1 MFLPECVHGTVEAH
15 FCSAQ
20 GQVQRGGHLCNREPF
35 KKPQLQND
43 AVLVRQTLQR
53 GVYLYR
59 GFAECES
66 INMTSAFGFEAD
78 QAMLQLIAYCPN
90 ITLANHGAAV
100 VFRNTDNPCT
110 QGRMP
115 VEPGEC
121 SYHLEGDF
129 LSSVLCIHGIAQS
142 TSAESMQIEF
152 TTDQP

>member
-1 MFLPECVHGTVEAH
+1 MFLPERVHGTIEAH

-20 GQVQRGGHLCNREPF
+20 GQVQSGGHLRNRESF
-35 KKPQLQND
+35 KEPQLQND

-53 GVYLYR
+53 GVHLYR
-59 GFAECES
+59 GFFECER
-66 INMTSAFGFEAD
+66 INMTSAFSFKAD
-78 QAMLQLIAYCPN
+78 QAMLQLSAYCPN
-90 ITLANHGAAV
+90 IALTNHGAAV

-121 SYHLEGDF
+121 SYYLEGDL

-142 TSAESMQIEF
+142 RSAESMQIEF